1 MSALAEL
8 QSNGAFRHACLQ
20 LLFRLT
26 RSEARRFPELRPG
39 GGWTEEAVWD
49 MVGEF
54 FAAKGKAVTA
64 MLLAQAPDDEV
75 MGKLLRTSV
84 RHWLVDVARETDR
97 GAMRRRIEKVLASSP
112 ETFEQVPSREP
123 GAGWWRLLGSS
134 EPSGEPFEN
143 LVVAAWRVTDVVV
156 PRWTSE
162 TRRAPFADAASV
174 RHVLVAVLGA
184 ARGSVDVATL
194 TNVFARRFPM
204 AVDPRE
210 QVLSEDPE
218 PILVAAELQD
228 PATVLE
234 QQDAAVEVSLRAR
247 EVFGEL
253 SADERRLIPVMD
265 RPIAEQM
272 TALSRGRSETYR
284 HTAAL
289 KERLRAMLGGETERD
304 TVMLAVQNL
313 CMLDVRP
320 GGPDDPTVVSSD

>member
-1 MSALAEL
+1 
-8 QSNGAFRHACLQ
+8 
-20 LLFRLT
+20 
-26 RSEARRFPELRPG
+26 
-39 GGWTEEAVWD
+39 VWD
-49 MVGEF
+49 LVGEF
-54 FAAKGKAVTA
+54 FAAKGRAVTA

-123 GAGWWRLLGSS
+123 GAGWWRLLDGGD
-134 EPSGEPFEN
+134 PSGEPFEN
-143 LVVAAWRVTDVVV
+143 LVAAAWRVTDVVV

-174 RHVLVAVLGA
+174 RRVLVAVFSTAG
-184 ARGSVDVATL
+184 GSIDAATL
-194 TNVFARRFPM
+194 TSVFARRFPM
-204 AVDPRE
+204 AIDPRE
-210 QVLSEDPE
+210 QELSEAPKQN
-218 PILVAAELQD
+218 LAATGLQD

-234 QQDAAVEVSLRAR
+234 QQNAAAEASLRAH
-247 EVFGEL
+247 EVFDEL
-253 SADERRLIPVMD
+253 SADERRLIPVMH

-284 HTAAL
+284 HTTAL
-289 KERLRAMLGGETERD
+289 KERLRAMLGAETERD

-320 GGPDDPTVVSSD
+320 RRPDDPTVVSSDRDDK